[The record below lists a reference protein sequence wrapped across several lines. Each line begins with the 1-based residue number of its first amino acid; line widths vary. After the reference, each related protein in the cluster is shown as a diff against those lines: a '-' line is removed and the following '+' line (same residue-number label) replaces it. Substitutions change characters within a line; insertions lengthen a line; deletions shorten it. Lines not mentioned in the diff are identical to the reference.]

1 MYSVWA
7 VAVTGAFFIWLVI
20 LTFLVLKQKSFF
32 KELFP
37 KDNSR
42 DIRNRFKEVLEAIA
56 RFEKENQI
64 LDNRLTGF
72 KKDSLGNLQNLAV
85 LRYNPYNDTGGEQSF
100 SLALLNCRLNGIVLT
115 SLHSRSGTRI
125 YLKDI
130 KNGKSQLELS
140 KEEAQVLEQAVETK

>member
-7 VAVTGAFFIWLVI
+7 VAVTGAFFIWLVV

-42 DIRNRFKEVLEAIA
+42 DIRNRFKEVLEAISK
-56 RFEKENQI
+56 FEKENQI

-72 KKDSLGNLQNLAV
+72 KKESLGNLRNLAV
-85 LRYNPYNDTGGEQSF
+85 LKYNPYNDTGGEQSF
-100 SLALLNCRLNGIVLT
+100 SLALLNGRLNGIVLT
-115 SLHSRSGTRI
+115 SLHSRSGTRT

-130 KNGKSQLELS
+130 KSGKSELELS
-140 KEEAQVLEQAVETK
+140 KEEAQVLGEAIEK

>member
-42 DIRNRFKEVLEAIA
+42 DIRNRFKEVLEAIS

-100 SLALLNCRLNGIVLT
+100 SLALLNGRLNGIVLT

-130 KNGKSQLELS
+130 KNGKRQLELS

>member
-1 MYSVWA
+1 MSSVWV
-7 VAVTGAFFIWLVI
+7 VAVMGAFFIWLLT

-42 DIRNRFKEVLEAIA
+42 DIRNKFKEVLDAISG
-56 RFEKENQI
+56 FEKENLI

-72 KKDSLGNLQNLAV
+72 KKESLGNLQNLAV

-100 SLALLNCRLNGIVLT
+100 SLALLDGKQNGIVLT
-115 SLHSRSGTRI
+115 SLHSRAGTRI
-125 YLKDI
+125 YLKEV
-130 KNGKSQLELS
+130 KGGKSGLELS
-140 KEEAQVLEQAVETK
+140 KEEEQVLMEAIGE

>member
-42 DIRNRFKEVLEAIA
+42 DIRNRFKEVLEAIS

-100 SLALLNCRLNGIVLT
+100 SLALLNGRLNGIVLT
-115 SLHSRSGTRI
+115 SLHSRAGTRI

>member
-42 DIRNRFKEVLEAIA
+42 DIRNRFKEVLEAIS

-100 SLALLNCRLNGIVLT
+100 SLALLNGRLNGIVLT